1 MKREKLIEFLV
12 HQFAENIKNAP
23 DQTLKDIKSGKLVIS
38 LTPSFDK
45 ESGGRLSYSS
55 ERLIKI

>member
-38 LTPSFDK
+38 LTPSLDK
-45 ESGGRLSYSS
+45 ESGGRIAAYSKT
-55 ERLIKI
+55 RLL